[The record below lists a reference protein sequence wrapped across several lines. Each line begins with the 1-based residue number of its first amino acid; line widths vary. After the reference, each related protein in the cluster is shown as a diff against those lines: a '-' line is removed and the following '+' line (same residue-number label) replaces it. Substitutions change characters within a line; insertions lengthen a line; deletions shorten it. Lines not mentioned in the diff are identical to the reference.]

1 MILRNVSSIVLSSI
15 LWLISM
21 TSHGYSTFITVAQD
35 GSGDFTSIQ
44 AAINATKAFPDS
56 DITVFIKNGI
66 YQEKVEVFSWNTHV
80 KMIGESRDETIIRN
94 SDFFDSI
101 ALGRNSTFHTYTLK
115 VAGNDF
121 SAANLTI
128 ENTAGPVGQAVALHV
143 EADRAAFY
151 NVTIN
156 GFQDSLY
163 LAGEGRRSY
172 FKDCH
177 IEGSVDFIFGAG
189 TAWFES
195 CDIVSLRSD
204 SYVTAASTPQNQ
216 TYGFVFNQCKFVAE
230 PGIKNVYLGRP
241 WRSYARTVVLNSE
254 LLGHIHEAGWQDWE
268 ERGAQGTVFYAEAN
282 NSGVGASVIA
292 RVAWSQQLNSQQL
305 LLFKLENVLKGW
317 QPIKPF
323 IVKTNWPSLDN

>member
-1 MILRNVSSIVLSSI
+1 M

-80 KMIGESRDETIIRN
+80 KIIGESRAETIIRN
-94 SDFFDSI
+94 GDFFDSI

-156 GFQDSLY
+156 GFQDTLY
-163 LAGEGRRSY
+163 LAGEGHRSY

-177 IEGSVDFIFGAG
+177 IEGSVDFIFGEG

-195 CDIVSLRSD
+195 CDIASLRSD

-216 TYGFVFNQCKFVAE
+216 TYGFVFNKCKFVAE

-254 LLGHIHEAGWQDWE
+254 LHGHIHEAGWQDWE
-268 ERGAQGTVFYAEAN
+268 ERGAQSTVFYAEAN

-305 LLFKLENVLKGW
+305 LKFKIENVLKEW
-317 QPIKPF
+317 QPKKPF